1 MMEGIEIPIPAVR
14 FPLSLTRF
22 TELQESGLRRKLD
35 SAERDLLAMA
45 VEFINYA
52 YASGR
57 SGGEAPEVTPDGR
70 PDTARFYSS
79 LSIWTR
85 AAWLKGRMD
94 AKNDRRA
101 FIRTFGRAPDNDAE
115 VSAWVAELEH
125 KTEATSR

>member
-1 MMEGIEIPIPAVR
+1 MMEGIDIPVSAVR

-35 SAERDLLAMA
+35 SAERDLLALA
-45 VEFINYA
+45 VEFINCVYDA
-52 YASGR
+52 GR
-57 SGGEAPEVTPDGR
+57 TGNEAPEVTPDGS

-85 AAWLKGRMD
+85 AAWLRGHMD

-125 KTEATSR
+125 KTDATSR